1 MVDYLPAPK
10 RVATD
15 RRLAEQVL
23 GFAQERPI
31 VPAGLA
37 PFMKLPDAE
46 PRTITRARMADV
58 IARAVSATGCI
69 TRDDLTANG
78 FTDTEIAEHF
88 TEAKRIAR
96 VAEMA
101 V

>member
-1 MVDYLPAPK
+1 
-10 RVATD
+10 
-15 RRLAEQVL
+15 
-23 GFAQERPI
+23 
-31 VPAGLA
+31 
-37 PFMKLPDAE
+37 
-46 PRTITRARMADV
+46 MADV